1 MSSSNNVGPM
11 STMDNGLKHLF
22 VLTICPVV
30 KFKMRHDEVDL
41 SED

>member
-30 KFKMRHDEVDL
+30 KFKMRYDEVDL